1 MKMQITEGTGIPAR
15 KRQRGSHGGRT
26 MDKVK
31 KAVKCIG
38 VVAAY
43 LALLW
48 FSKLVEFWIFMSKIT
63 YEDLANCTWDWD
75 AMPESFL
82 FTFPYD
88 LGIFRVLLITVLL
101 CLLIHG
107 RDFRIK
113 REKSVLQCIRMHAGT
128 FLLQGAA
135 LTGAVFGAI
144 YARLDSRLSMLFSDS
159 YFYFSGTHA
168 LMQTMQFTDPLANIW
183 TIFSVLVD
191 FWEIDFIMGLLAYV
205 VYELLRMCFDRKLQH
220 G

>member
-1 MKMQITEGTGIPAR
+1 MN
-15 KRQRGSHGGRT
+15 
-26 MDKVK
+26 KVK

-43 LALLW
+43 LGLLW

-63 YEDLANCTWDWD
+63 YEDLANCTWDWE

-101 CLLIHG
+101 CLVIHG

-135 LTGAVFGAI
+135 LTGAAFGAS
-144 YARLDSRLSMLFSDS
+144 YARLDSRLANIFSDS

-168 LMQTMQFTDPLANIW
+168 LMQTLKFTDPLANIW
-183 TIFSVLVD
+183 TIFSIIVGFWDTD
-191 FWEIDFIMGLLAYV
+191 FLMGLLAYV
-205 VYELLRMCFDRKLQH
+205 VYELLRLCFDRKLQQ

>member
-1 MKMQITEGTGIPAR
+1 
-15 KRQRGSHGGRT
+15 

-38 VVAAY
+38 VTAAY
-43 LALLW
+43 LGLLW
-48 FSKLVEFWIFMSKIT
+48 FSKLVEFWIFSSKVT
-63 YEDLANCTWDWD
+63 YEELINNTWDWY

-82 FTFPYD
+82 FTFPYG
-88 LGIFRVLLITVLL
+88 LGIFRVLFITVLL

-107 RDFRIK
+107 RDFCIK

-135 LTGAVFGAI
+135 LTGAAFGAC
-144 YARLDSRLSMLFSDS
+144 YARVGTHLSMLFSDS

-168 LMQTMQFTDPLANIW
+168 LMQTMRFTDPLAGVW
-183 TIFSVLVD
+183 TIFTVLMEFLDAD
-191 FWEIDFIMGLLAYV
+191 FLMGLFAYV
-205 VYELLRMCFDRKLQH
+205 VYELLRVCFDRKMQQ

>member
-1 MKMQITEGTGIPAR
+1 
-15 KRQRGSHGGRT
+15 

-38 VVAAY
+38 VTAAY
-43 LALLW
+43 LGLLW
-48 FSKLVEFWIFMSKIT
+48 FSKLVEFWIFTSKLT
-63 YEDLANCTWDWD
+63 YEELISNTWVWD

-82 FTFPYD
+82 FLFPYD
-88 LGIFRVLLITVLL
+88 LGIFRVLFITVLL

-135 LTGAVFGAI
+135 LTGAAFGI
-144 YARLDSRLSMLFSDS
+144 CYARLDSRLSMLFSDS
-159 YFYFSGTHA
+159 YFYFIGKFSFGE
-168 LMQTMQFTDPLANIW
+168 PLN
-183 TIFSVLVD
+183 
-191 FWEIDFIMGLLAYV
+191 
-205 VYELLRMCFDRKLQH
+205 
-220 G
+220 

>member
-1 MKMQITEGTGIPAR
+1 
-15 KRQRGSHGGRT
+15 

-43 LALLW
+43 LLLLK

-63 YEDLANCTWDWD
+63 YEGLANCTWDWD

-135 LTGAVFGAI
+135 LTGAVFGAS
-144 YARLDSRLSMLFSDS
+144 YAGLDTRLANIFSDS

-168 LMQTMQFTDPLANIW
+168 LMQTMKFTDPLANIW
-183 TIFSVLVD
+183 TIFTVIVE
-191 FWEIDFIMGLLAYV
+191 FWETDFLMGLLAYV
-205 VYELLRMCFDRKLQH
+205 VYELLRLCFDRKLQQ

>member
-1 MKMQITEGTGIPAR
+1 
-15 KRQRGSHGGRT
+15 

-43 LALLW
+43 LGLLW

-63 YEDLANCTWDWD
+63 YEDLANCTWDWE

-135 LTGAVFGAI
+135 LTGVVFGAS
-144 YARLDSRLSMLFSDS
+144 YARLDSRLANIFSDS

-168 LMQTMQFTDPLANIW
+168 LMQTMRFTDPLANIW
-183 TIFSVLVD
+183 TIFSVIVG
-191 FWEIDFIMGLLAYV
+191 FWEMDFLMGLLAYV
-205 VYELLRMCFDRKLQH
+205 VYELLRLCFDRKLQQ